1 MKPIFISGIGTGI
14 GKTVIAAIITEALKA
29 DYWKPV
35 QAGYEAGSSE
45 RLFMQEPTVSQAL
58 HL

>member
-14 GKTVIAAIITEALKA
+14 GKTVIASIITEAMKA

-35 QAGYEAGSSE
+35 QAGYDPGTDPETG
-45 RLFMQEPTVSQAL
+45 RFTNQ
-58 HL
+58 